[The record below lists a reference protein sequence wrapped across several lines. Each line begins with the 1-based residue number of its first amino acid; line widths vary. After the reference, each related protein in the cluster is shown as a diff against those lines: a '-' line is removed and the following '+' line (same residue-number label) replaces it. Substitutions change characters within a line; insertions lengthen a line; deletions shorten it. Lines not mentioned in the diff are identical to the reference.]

1 MQNKLIQARKVA
13 KTSTEYKLNITG
25 LYTKHNVNN
34 NNAIICTV
42 MYWNAIRNKSQHLY
56 NTSTNIKKIYN
67 LIVKH
72 FLIQIF
78 SFNQISLSLNLSFII
93 F

>member
-42 MYWNAIRNKSQHLY
+42 MYWNAIRNKSQ
-56 NTSTNIKKIYN
+56 TNIKKIYN